1 MFHVCTYA
9 RSILHISGM
18 FDGISHFGWKMAM
31 SFGVCQ
37 EVSFNVLP
45 ECGHLELVHHRV
57 TKSTKRKDLTLL
69 QKKVGQQSCGL
80 PSWEWNDYIW
90 GSGNHEHPSSF
101 KSAGKCY
108 VLHFLFQF
116 YMCRHDWCMS
126 CHLGKRVTNASVPC
140 IIIASYLI
148 MTSHPMKVDGLAR
161 FDLKS
166 FRLSFASAFH
176 FSKANW

>member
-18 FDGISHFGWKMAM
+18 FDGISHSGWKMAM

-57 TKSTKRKDLTLL
+57 TKSTKRKDLTML

-90 GSGNHEHPSSF
+90 GSGNNENPSSF

-108 VLHFLFQF
+108 VLHSLFQF

-126 CHLGKRVTNASVPC
+126 CHLGKCVTNASVLC
-140 IIIASYLI
+140 TIIASYLI
-148 MTSHPMKVDGLAR
+148 MTSHPMKWIWSHSD
-161 FDLKS
+161 
-166 FRLSFASAFH
+166 
-176 FSKANW
+176 